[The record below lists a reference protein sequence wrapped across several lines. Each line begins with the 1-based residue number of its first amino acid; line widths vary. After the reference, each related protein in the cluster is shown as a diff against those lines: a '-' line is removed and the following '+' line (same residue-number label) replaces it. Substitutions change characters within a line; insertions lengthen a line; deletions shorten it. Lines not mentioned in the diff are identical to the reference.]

1 MKVRATVITPIERD
15 HLAALGGSLESI
27 ALSKVGILKPG
38 GLVVVAEQPLA
49 DAYNVVKK
57 HAKSLGFKIVRGSSM
72 TVTSEGFDSQGTAS
86 ASFVAETL
94 VSSIRKLYI
103 SVV

>member
-1 MKVRATVITPIERD
+1 MITTIERD

-27 ALSKVGILKPG
+27 ALSKAGILKPG

-57 HAKSLGFKIVRGSSM
+57 HAKSLGCKIVRGSSM
-72 TVTSEGFDSQGTAS
+72 KVSSKGFDRQGTAS
-86 ASFVAETL
+86 ASFFAEIS
-94 VSSIRKLYI
+94 VSSTRKLFI
-103 SVV
+103 FVI